1 MKDVVAFVRQE
12 NEITLKISEDYPRSA
27 EILKLNRGFQKTYED
42 APKISVKFSED
53 NPTISQHFPR
63 MSEPVAEIQKIKCVF
78 NNTNHVQLS
87 DLFLSTY
94 E

>member
-53 NPTISQHFPR
+53 NPMISKHFPI
-63 MSEPVAEIQKIKCVF
+63 MSEPVAEIEKIQMCF
-78 NNTNHVQLS
+78 
-87 DLFLSTY
+87 
-94 E
+94 